1 MNDTQVLWI
10 VAAIVVLDII
20 VTGAAFVW
28 ALRRSAALKQELER
42 STSAHERFL
51 VSPQNAGYS
60 GGPRRF
66 GWVKGSG
73 VLALT
78 DRRVIFRRVFGGP
91 LEIELADIASVS
103 EAAWYRGMYKA
114 GRRHVILHL
123 KEGAKVAFMVRDASP
138 WLEAFDKALPLF
150 EAMGKT
156 ITHVGEQGA
165 E

>member
-1 MNDTQVLWI
+1 MNDTQVPVDRCGHCCSGQSSSPAPPLCG
-10 VAAIVVLDII
+10 L
-20 VTGAAFVW
+20 
-28 ALRRSAALKQELER
+28 SAAPPLLKQELER

-78 DRRVIFRRVFGGP
+78 DRRVIFRRVFGGL

-138 WLEAFDKALPLF
+138 WLEAFDKALTK
-150 EAMGKT
+150 G
-156 ITHVGEQGA
+156 
-165 E
+165 

>member
-1 MNDTQVLWI
+1 MNDTQVLWLI
-10 VAAIVVLDII
+10 AAIVVLDIL

-28 ALRRSAALKQELER
+28 ALRRSAALKQEVEQ

-66 GWVKGSG
+66 GWARGSV

-78 DRRVIFRRVFGGP
+78 DRRVIFRSLLGGP
-91 LEIELADIASVS
+91 VEIELADIASVS

-114 GRRHVILHL
+114 GRRHIVLQL
-123 KEGAKVAFMVRDASP
+123 KEGAKVAFMVRDARP
-138 WLEAFDKALPLF
+138 WLEAFDKALKK
-150 EAMGKT
+150 G
-156 ITHVGEQGA
+156 
-165 E
+165 

>member
-1 MNDTQVLWI
+1 MLWLI
-10 VAAIVVLDII
+10 AAIVVLDIFA
-20 VTGAAFVW
+20 TGAAFLW
-28 ALRRSAALKQELER
+28 ALRRSAALKQEVEE

-60 GGPRRF
+60 GGPSRF
-66 GWVKGSG
+66 GRAKGSG

-78 DRRVIFRRVFGGP
+78 DRQVIFRRVFGGP

-123 KEGAKVAFMVRDASP
+123 KEGAKVAFMVRDATA
-138 WLEAFDKALPLF
+138 WLEAFERALKKA
-150 EAMGKT
+150 
-156 ITHVGEQGA
+156 
-165 E
+165 

>member
-28 ALRRSAALKQELER
+28 ALRRSAALKQEIKE
-42 STSAHERFL
+42 STSARERFL
-51 VSPQNAGYS
+51 VYPENSEYA

-66 GWVKGSG
+66 GWARGSG

-91 LEIELADIASVS
+91 VEIELGDIASVS
-103 EAAWYRGMYKA
+103 EAAWYRGVYKA

-138 WLEAFDKALPLF
+138 WLEAFDKALTK
-150 EAMGKT
+150 G
-156 ITHVGEQGA
+156 
-165 E
+165 